1 MSLISII
8 VPCFNE
14 EEVLPFFRQQI
25 IEVTAGMKEQDESLE
40 FEYLFVN
47 DGSSDNTLRILK
59 EYAGEDNR
67 FKYIS
72 FSRNFGK
79 ESAIYAGLRTAAGDY
94 VVLLDAD
101 LQHPPERIPEMYNL
115 VVNEGFD
122 CAATRRVSRKGES
135 AVLSLFARS
144 FYRIINSI
152 SHTEIVSGAQDFRF
166 MTRQMTDAI
175 LSMTEYSRFS
185 KGIFSWVGFSTKYIE
200 VDNTARK
207 AGKTTWN
214 FWKLFSYSLD
224 GITGFSTA
232 PLRLASI
239 LGVISCIAAVA
250 AIIFY
255 IIRFAVTGETAEGF
269 YTLMCTIL
277 FLGGL
282 QLLAIGILGEYLS
295 KTYLETKRRPI
306 YIVRESNVESV
317 GS

>member
-1 MSLISII
+1 
-8 VPCFNE
+8 
-14 EEVLPFFRQQI
+14 
-25 IEVTAGMKEQDESLE
+25 
-40 FEYLFVN
+40 
-47 DGSSDNTLRILK
+47 
-59 EYAGEDNR
+59 
-67 FKYIS
+67 
-72 FSRNFGK
+72 
-79 ESAIYAGLRTAAGDY
+79 
-94 VVLLDAD
+94 
-101 LQHPPERIPEMYNL
+101 
-115 VVNEGFD
+115 
-122 CAATRRVSRKGES
+122 
-135 AVLSLFARS
+135 
-144 FYRIINSI
+144 
-152 SHTEIVSGAQDFRF
+152 
-166 MTRQMTDAI
+166 MTDAI

-306 YIVRESNVESV
+306 YIVKESNVESV
-317 GS
+317 GL